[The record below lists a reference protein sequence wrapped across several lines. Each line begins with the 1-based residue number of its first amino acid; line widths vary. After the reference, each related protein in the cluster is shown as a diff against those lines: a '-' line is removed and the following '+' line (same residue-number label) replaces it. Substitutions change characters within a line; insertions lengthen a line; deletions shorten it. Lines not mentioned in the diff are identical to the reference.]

1 MGGTWAIFQKRGLAI
16 GCNTASKPSIWF
28 HGKNLAISIHV
39 IFQFCQFWLRAF
51 FSFSPATYFTSPP
64 NTFQAKQP
72 YVQPYREKF
81 GVGETRWLGTGYNN
95 LAIGYRVSLVHKGS

>member
-28 HGKNLAISIHV
+28 HGKNLTISIHV

-51 FSFSPATYFTSPP
+51 FSFSPAKPKPNNHTSNPIE
-64 NTFQAKQP
+64 
-72 YVQPYREKF
+72 R
-81 GVGETRWLGTGYNN
+81 
-95 LAIGYRVSLVHKGS
+95 SLVLVRQDGLAPGIIILLLVIG